1 MTRGWL
7 HNLLMHGRL
16 WSHQSSKA
24 GCEVAWVA
32 PTVVAVA
39 PVEASTET
47 VAASEREAVTLEGA
61 MAMVKESSTTR

>member
-1 MTRGWL
+1 M
-7 HNLLMHGRL
+7 
-16 WSHQSSKA
+16 
-24 GCEVAWVA
+24 AWVA